1 MSLVFNGSA
10 LLEYSGTPVT
20 AFPVTLFCWVKP
32 ANTSQVSG
40 VIGYGEFGAGKELAA
55 LQVSSAMRAQTR
67 DGSESNNA
75 LISDVDTAY
84 RPVMVVFA
92 SASTR
97 TVYYGE
103 QTAVTDVWLNI
114 SDISTFNRLR
124 LGNRAFD
131 ALSPF
136 TGEISE
142 AAIWSAALGEAEWTS
157 LHGGAAPETV
167 ATASLVDAWDLKI
180 QAASHIGVNGRVLT
194 ATGTTQ
200 GATHPISRGATDA
213 TGTGAPAS
221 ITLSVPTGSATGT
234 VGATNGTGTGTLQSI
249 ILTAPAGTATGTSAG
264 SGTITTPVMKN
275 NTGTVLA
282 NETGVIVN
290 VYNASTGAL
299 IVQKTGQT
307 SNASGIVT
315 ISDAL
320 IVPAT
325 TYAYEVVLTGSRRR
339 LPTASAA

>member
-1 MSLVFNGSA
+1 MAFDNSSVYTDYASTLTFAHAVGADADRRLWVSVSYSGSGDTVTGVTYGGVSMTRMDYVQVESLGIVTYVLDAPASGSA
-10 LLEYSGTPVT
+10 NVVVSTTGAGTYQCAAISADGVSGATTFLSYAGTYKSSPYTQTITATSGDLIFDVVT
-20 AFPVTLFCWVKP
+20 A
-32 ANTSQVSG
+32 
-40 VIGYGEFGAGKELAA
+40 
-55 LQVSSAMRAQTR
+55 
-67 DGSESNNA
+67 
-75 LISDVDTAY
+75 ISDVANVFVPDAAQTLDDQITSPY
-84 RPVMVVFA
+84 LTVV
-92 SASTR
+92 SHKNAST
-97 TVYYGE
+97 TGANTMT
-103 QTAVTDVWLNI
+103 QTWAGGDKK
-114 SDISTFNRLR
+114 
-124 LGNRAFD
+124 
-131 ALSPF
+131 
-136 TGEISE
+136 
-142 AAIWSAALGEAEWTS
+142 S
-157 LHGGAAPETV
+157 LMSIVFKVGQSSGGG
-167 ATASLVDAWDLKI
+167 S
-180 QAASHIGVNGRVLT
+180 N
-194 ATGTTQ
+194 
-200 GATHPISRGATDA
+200 A

-234 VGATNGTGTGTLQSI
+234 GGATNGTGTGTLQSI